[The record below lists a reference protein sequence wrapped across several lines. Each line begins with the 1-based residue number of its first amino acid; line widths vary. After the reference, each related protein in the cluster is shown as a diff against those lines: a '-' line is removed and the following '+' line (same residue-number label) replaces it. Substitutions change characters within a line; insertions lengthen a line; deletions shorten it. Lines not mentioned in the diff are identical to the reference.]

1 MFSGWGNIFHYFT
14 GIYLVFSLLGDYFR
28 IPLLNCGSLM
38 ISEEVEVL
46 VNIKKLCLQT
56 IPLVTKFTT
65 SLASMLGNSKFGS
78 MALTQIL
85 TAEKMK
91 YLTLLLFPYKHSPIF
106 ETGFTRTFRRF
117 FTEISMIWLKWYRG
131 INFTMIAAATCN
143 QTHTLRW
150 KSSNEIR
157 PIKDKKQ

>member
-1 MFSGWGNIFHYFT
+1 MFSGWGNIFHHFT

-91 YLTLLLFPYKHSPIF
+91 YLTLLLFPYKHSPVF
-106 ETGFTRTFRRF
+106 ETGFPELLGGFLQKSVWF
-117 FTEISMIWLKWYRG
+117 DWNDTEG
-131 INFTMIAAATCN
+131 
-143 QTHTLRW
+143 
-150 KSSNEIR
+150 
-157 PIKDKKQ
+157 

>member
-1 MFSGWGNIFHYFT
+1 
-14 GIYLVFSLLGDYFR
+14 
-28 IPLLNCGSLM
+28 M

-78 MALTQIL
+78 MDLTQIL

-91 YLTLLLFPYKHSPIF
+91 YLTLLLFPYKHSPVF
-106 ETGFTRTFRRF
+106 ETGFPELLGGFLQKSVWF
-117 FTEISMIWLKWYRG
+117 DWNDTEG
-131 INFTMIAAATCN
+131 
-143 QTHTLRW
+143 
-150 KSSNEIR
+150 
-157 PIKDKKQ
+157 